1 MIMRSITGLLLFICI
16 LPVSIHAQTW
26 TWEQSIGAH
35 PEVFNMRTGSTLVYS
50 APKEDELSSWQ
61 ALPFPY
67 EFAGGQVAGYFIS
80 DNGYIT
86 FDPSATNSFAD
97 NTAGDPRSAIF
108 AFWDDFHLE
117 AGNPQWSNEVRSKT
131 TGTAP
136 ERVHVIMWMSAV
148 PKGGS
153 YPNNIASFALVL
165 YEQGGFEVVF
175 VAGSGTRSLAGS
187 VGAINA
193 DGTVMTL
200 LPGSPSISYPAV
212 SADPTDDVRY
222 RFHWSSYALD
232 ASVATLNVP
241 GVLRAGVPASIR
253 GTVRNIGSETLTS
266 FDIAYRIDAAP
277 WQVMEVRGVS
287 IATNQQFPFTH
298 DVAWTPAEAGRSHTL
313 TVRVER
319 VNGGTADERP
329 DNDELSMNVFTILG
343 VTSEKHVLVEEFTG
357 AWCGWCPD
365 GGLQMEELVLTY
377 PSRAIPVAIHAGGVD
392 AMLIPEGDSIATA
405 YNPSYP
411 MAMID
416 RALLSGESRVP
427 IARNSNAWIVRAGER
442 LQEYTPL
449 QVSTAGTVN
458 STNGACAVNV
468 SVHFS
473 DFAAPGDYR
482 VHAFLVVDE
491 LTGVG
496 RGWDQRNLYSN
507 NPAYPSHPFFSKPD
521 PVVGH
526 AHRHVLR
533 HVLTGTWGTSDV
545 IPRQPQAN
553 EVYQA
558 RFDSM
563 LPMPLDPAAY
573 RVVAFVTRHYD
584 ELNQREVL
592 NAASDDMLIL
602 AHGNLAA
609 TIGELHVAAVFPQPA
624 RDLVVLDIA
633 APSAAALRVSLHDIL
648 GREIALIHDGMVD
661 GGLRQFP
668 LNTSALN
675 GGTYLVCL
683 RHGARV
689 LWQPLTILR

>member
-1 MIMRSITGLLLFICI
+1 MRSIACLLSFLCV

-26 TWEQSIGAH
+26 TWEQSVGAH

-50 APKEDELSSWQ
+50 APKEDELSNWQ

-67 EFAGGQVAGYFIS
+67 EFAGGQVNGYFIS

-86 FDPSATNSFAD
+86 FDPTAATSYSD
-97 NTAGDPRSAIF
+97 NTTGGPRNALF

-131 TGTAP
+131 AGTAP

-148 PKGGS
+148 PKGGN

-200 LPGSPSISYPAV
+200 LPGSPSFPYPAV

-241 GVLRAGVPASIR
+241 GVLRAGVPTSIR
-253 GTVRNIGSETLTS
+253 GTIRNIGSVALTS

-277 WQVMEVRGVS
+277 WQIMEVRGVD
-287 IATNQQFPFTH
+287 IATNELYAFTH

-319 VNGGTADERP
+319 VNGESADERP

-377 PSRAIPVAIHAGGVD
+377 PSRAVPVAIHAGGVD
-392 AMLIPEGDSIATA
+392 AMMIPEGDSIATA

-416 RALLSGESRVP
+416 RALLPGESRVP

-449 QVSTAGTVN
+449 QLSTAGAVN
-458 STNGACAVNV
+458 STNGACTVNV
-468 SVHFS
+468 NVYFS
-473 DFAAPGDYR
+473 DFAPPAEYR
-482 VHAFLVVDE
+482 VHVFLVVNE
-491 LTGVG
+491 LTGEG
-496 RGWDQRNLYSN
+496 RGWDQKNFFSN
-507 NPAYPSHPFFSKPD
+507 NPAYPTHPFFSKPD

-526 AHRHVLR
+526 IHRHVLR
-533 HVLTGTWGTSDV
+533 HALTGTWGRADI
-545 IPRQPQAN
+545 IPRQPVADAVY
-553 EVYQA
+553 EV
-558 RFDSM
+558 RLDTV
-563 LPMPLDPAAY
+563 LPVPLDPTAY
-573 RVVAFVTRHYD
+573 HVVAFVTRHGE
-584 ELNQREVL
+584 ELGQREVL
-592 NAASDDMLIL
+592 NVVSEGMLMLANANVLSDSRELRVASM
-602 AHGNLAA
+602 
-609 TIGELHVAAVFPQPA
+609 FPQPA
-624 RDLVVLDIA
+624 RDMVVLDVA
-633 APSAAALRVSLHDIL
+633 APSTAALRVSLHDLL
-648 GREIALIHDGMVD
+648 GREISLIHHGLVE

-668 LNTSALN
+668 INTSGLRV
-675 GGTYLVCL
+675 GTYMVCV
-683 RHGARV
+683 RHGANV
-689 LWQPLTILR
+689 LWEPLSILR